1 MAFKANSAESVG
13 GAAVNLI
20 GRGTEVVGDIRAESS
35 IRIDGSVKGKIIC
48 KNTVT
53 IGEGGTVEGDIEAV
67 NAIISG
73 KVTGKVVV
81 KQKLNLESRSVLSGE
96 LKAGKLVVDEGAVFN
111 GTSKMGSDGAMTP
124 NIVPETS
131 KEKSVQEK

>member
-1 MAFKANSAESVG
+1 MAFKASSTESVT

-20 GRGTEVVGDIRAESS
+20 GRGTIVEGDIKAESS

-53 IGEGGTVEGDIEAV
+53 IGEGGQVEGDIEAV

-73 KVTGKVVV
+73 KVTGKIIV
-81 KQKLNLESRSVLSGE
+81 KQKLNLESRSVLTGE

-111 GTSKMGSDGAMTP
+111 GTSKMGSEGTP
-124 NIVPETS
+124 APSIVPDVK
-131 KEKSVQEK
+131 KEKRD